1 MEVENVNVKNWKSLI
16 KPSKLD
22 VKISDD
28 LTHAKII
35 AEPLLYSLICRIR
48 TSSSNDRNFSSA
60 FSNGNLNNFFVLIMR

>member
-22 VKISDD
+22 VQISDD

-35 AEPLLYSLICRIR
+35 AAPLIEESKILLKE
-48 TSSSNDRNFSSA
+48 FPK
-60 FSNGNLNNFFVLIMR
+60 VKP

>member
-22 VKISDD
+22 VQISDD

-35 AEPLLYSLICRIR
+35 AEPLEKGLR
-48 TSSSNDRNFSSA
+48 TNI
-60 FSNGNLNNFFVLIMR
+60 G